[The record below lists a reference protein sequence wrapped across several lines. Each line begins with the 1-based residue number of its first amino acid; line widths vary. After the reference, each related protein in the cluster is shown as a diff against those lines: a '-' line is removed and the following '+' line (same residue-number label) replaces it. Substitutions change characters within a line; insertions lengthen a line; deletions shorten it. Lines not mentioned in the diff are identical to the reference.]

1 MKIVSS
7 NANALQGGEHGR
19 HQLSDWVE
27 PYLRDRLT
35 NKQRDQFE
43 QALVCDIQLQDLT
56 RQAYALRQLSQEFPE
71 QLASTSA
78 RQRSPM
84 LHYAMA
90 ASLGAALVSLPAWWV
105 QQELRQDRGALTA
118 QLAQVQQVVA
128 DLARPQAG
136 LAVVQLGVTRSS
148 DNQVALIRQTHGMR
162 WVQLQLPLN
171 SPTGGSWPINA
182 ELELATVGGE
192 KRWRYR
198 LEDLQVNGDFAL
210 LFPLASAQ
218 PGLYDIAIVD
228 QEQTL
233 AEYAFELAQADQ

>member
-7 NANALQGGEHGR
+7 GASQVGEHGR
-19 HQLSDWVE
+19 HELSEWVE
-27 PYLRDRLT
+27 PYLRDGLT
-35 NKQRDQFE
+35 NMQRDQFE
-43 QALVCDIQLQDLT
+43 QALVADSQLQDLT

-71 QLASTSA
+71 QLALTGI
-78 RQRSPM
+78 RQRSPV
-84 LHYAMA
+84 LHYAIA

-105 QQELRQDRGALTA
+105 QQELRQDRGTLTA

-136 LAVVQLGVTRSS
+136 LAVVQLGVTRSAG
-148 DNQVALIRQTHGMR
+148 NEAALIRQTQGMR

-171 SPTGGSWPINA
+171 SPTGGSWPISA
-182 ELELATVGGE
+182 ELELAAAEGE

-198 LEDLQVNGDFAL
+198 LEDLQVNGDLAL

-218 PGLYDIAIVD
+218 PGLYDIAIFD
-228 QEQTL
+228 QEQVL
-233 AEYAFELAQADQ
+233 AEYAFELARSDQ